1 VQTDWIV
8 EPIKLVG
15 SLLGIATAAFIVY
28 DRLVSGR
35 PVFAISAKPGS
46 RSRRDNYLFL
56 RIKNILD
63 EEIVVESWKISPAL
77 VGLSL
82 DHSLDS
88 IVNAQ
93 AGEIPLAILKP
104 EDSLWLLL
112 LILPAATNRDNEE
125 ITISA
130 EWKSTRKPWPF
141 RRRIKTRVTVAKLKE
156 WKEAHLPGLPFIS

>member
-1 VQTDWIV
+1 MQTDWIV

-46 RSRRDNYLFL
+46 RSRRDN
-56 RIKNILD
+56 
-63 EEIVVESWKISPAL
+63 
-77 VGLSL
+77 
-82 DHSLDS
+82 
-88 IVNAQ
+88 
-93 AGEIPLAILKP
+93 
-104 EDSLWLLL
+104 
-112 LILPAATNRDNEE
+112 
-125 ITISA
+125 
-130 EWKSTRKPWPF
+130 WKSTRKPWPF